1 MTWNVVVI
9 NVLYTF
15 LSLSQSPKDNKFSFF
30 WVTVY
35 YTITSI
41 LFKASRHTWQK
52 IACLDRTFSWL
63 SSVPLLIR
71 WDKNDGKIVAVHAM
85 KAYRGAELWLHSF
98 LTSAPDGGEWL
109 TPSPG
114 LFTPRKER
122 RCSLNRR
129 VDGPQNRSGRFG
141 QNKIFC
147 PCLD

>member
-1 MTWNVVVI
+1 VI
-9 NVLYTF
+9 NGLYTF
-15 LSLSQSPKDNKFSFF
+15 LSLSQSLKDNKFSFCELQCSTQIIRVF
-30 WVTVY
+30 YSKLHDT
-35 YTITSI
+35 
-41 LFKASRHTWQK
+41 LQN
-52 IACLDRTFSWL
+52 IACLDRTFSWF

-71 WDKNDGKIVAVHAM
+71 WDKNDGKIVAVHAV

-114 LFTPRKER
+114 LFTSRKKR

-129 VDGPQNRSGRFG
+129 VAGPQNRSGRFG
-141 QNKIFC
+141 QIKIFC